1 MNASPTQLSP
11 YSTSTIFIPVRQCW
25 FEGGSAKS
33 KRLNGDDAV
42 VRRSGEAS
50 SDEPSTFSDII
61 IIIIIRRGG
70 ADPVRARGQ
79 EDEEGEEIQ
88 RVVRELEA
96 EEGEDDRA
104 NQGQG
109 RGPQVHS
116 LAPSFQAHLT
126 HSSHFSQSLLS
137 L

>member
-1 MNASPTQLSP
+1 MNASPAQLSP
-11 YSTSTIFIPVRQCW
+11 SSTPIISSPW
-25 FEGGSAKS
+25 DSGFERGGAKS
-33 KRLNGDDAV
+33 KRHNGDDAV
-42 VRRSGEAS
+42 VRRSSEANGA
-50 SDEPSTFSDII
+50 DAATCSDII
-61 IIIIIRRGG
+61 IIRWGG
-70 ADPVRARGQ
+70 ADPVRAWGQ

-126 HSSHFSQSLLS
+126 HSTHLSLSLLC

>member
-1 MNASPTQLSP
+1 MG
-11 YSTSTIFIPVRQCW
+11 QCG
-25 FEGGSAKS
+25 FERGGAKS
-33 KRLNGDDAV
+33 KRHNGDDAV
-42 VRRSGEAS
+42 VRRSSEAG
-50 SDEPSTFSDII
+50 SDDAATCSD

-70 ADPVRARGQ
+70 ADPVRAWGQ

-88 RVVRELEA
+88 RVVREREA

-126 HSSHFSQSLLS
+126 RSSP
-137 L
+137 

>member
-1 MNASPTQLSP
+1 
-11 YSTSTIFIPVRQCW
+11 VGQCG
-25 FEGGSAKS
+25 FERGGAKS
-33 KRLNGDDAV
+33 KRHNGDDAV
-42 VRRSGEAS
+42 VRRSSEAG
-50 SDEPSTFSDII
+50 SDDAATCSDI

-70 ADPVRARGQ
+70 ADPVRAWGQ

-88 RVVRELEA
+88 RVVREREA

-116 LAPSFQAHLT
+116 LAASFQAHLT
-126 HSSHFSQSLLS
+126 RSSH
-137 L
+137 

>member
-1 MNASPTQLSP
+1 
-11 YSTSTIFIPVRQCW
+11 VGQCG
-25 FEGGSAKS
+25 FERGGAKS
-33 KRLNGDDAV
+33 KRHNGDDAV
-42 VRRSGEAS
+42 VRRSSEAG
-50 SDEPSTFSDII
+50 SDDAATCSDI

-70 ADPVRARGQ
+70 ADPVRAWGQ

-88 RVVRELEA
+88 RVVREREA

-126 HSSHFSQSLLS
+126 RSSP
-137 L
+137 